1 MASRAIAR
9 RAAALFRQG
18 ASTKVASRTAG
29 STRALATQARTNKSL
44 ISELTK
50 QHRYLRTA
58 APALL
63 ARDPVSGKRAYA
75 AAALPTHE
83 YLPMPSLSPTM
94 TEGSVAGWKKKVGEK
109 ISAGDILCDIQ
120 TDKATMEMESME
132 DGYLAQILV
141 PAGDGM
147 ITVGDP
153 LAVIVESEADVAA
166 FAKFTLA
173 DAAGAPKEDAPPTE
187 ATRVIKERPDLRP
200 TAAQG
205 VPLRTSRAPTHI
217 EVAEP
222 AGPNAE
228 MMSVRDAINGA
239 MAEEME
245 KDERVYVMGE
255 EVGEY
260 QGAYKITRGLLQR
273 FGPTR
278 VYDTPITEAGFTGI
292 GIGSAFAGL
301 KPIVEFMTFNFALQA
316 IDHIVNSAA
325 KTLYMSAGQISCPI
339 VFRGPNGAASGVG
352 AQHSQCFAAWY
363 MQVPGLKVLAP
374 WSAEDARGLM
384 KSAIRDPDPVIY
396 LENELLYGEEFP
408 ISAKVK
414 DPNFLVPIGKAKI
427 ERLGEDLTI
436 VSFSKCVG
444 VSLKAAEVLAAEGI
458 SVEVVNLRT
467 LRPMDREAI
476 KYSVE
481 KTNRLITVEE
491 GWPNCGVGSEI
502 CAVAM
507 EDAFDHLDAPVE
519 RIAGADIPMPYAIN
533 LERQALPT
541 VDDIV
546 RVAKRVVAHKI

>member
-1 MASRAIAR
+1 
-9 RAAALFRQG
+9 
-18 ASTKVASRTAG
+18 
-29 STRALATQARTNKSL
+29 
-44 ISELTK
+44 
-50 QHRYLRTA
+50 
-58 APALL
+58 
-63 ARDPVSGKRAYA
+63 
-75 AAALPTHE
+75 
-83 YLPMPSLSPTM
+83 
-94 TEGSVAGWKKKVGEK
+94 
-109 ISAGDILCDIQ
+109 
-120 TDKATMEMESME
+120 
-132 DGYLAQILV
+132 
-141 PAGDGM
+141 
-147 ITVGDP
+147 
-153 LAVIVESEADVAA
+153 
-166 FAKFTLA
+166 
-173 DAAGAPKEDAPPTE
+173 
-187 ATRVIKERPDLRP
+187 
-200 TAAQG
+200 
-205 VPLRTSRAPTHI
+205 LRTSRAPTHI